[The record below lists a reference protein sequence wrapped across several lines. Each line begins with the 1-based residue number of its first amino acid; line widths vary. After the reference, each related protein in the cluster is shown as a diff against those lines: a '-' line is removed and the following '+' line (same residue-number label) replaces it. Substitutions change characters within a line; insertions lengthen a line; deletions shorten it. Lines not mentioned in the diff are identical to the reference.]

1 MPRGPERLHE
11 HLHERLDEFL
21 QYLAGHLEIAQ
32 TSGAPTASRKG
43 TVASSVRSRNSR
55 AICGCASAAESPGT
69 SRASARIRRPRSTSP
84 RAPRSRPTSPWRL
97 MTGSFP
103 SRGAMQPRV
112 GRRGAPHW
120 RTSCSPSGPLSR
132 WRRSRPSS
140 RRVPWRPTTRRAR
153 LRHLPGRFH
162 RRAQP
167 ARGQC
172 PLATWE
178 TLRGEPTAAC
188 GPAPRRAR
196 PWPGPRGHRVR
207 RLRLQRRPP

>member
-1 MPRGPERLHE
+1 M
-11 HLHERLDEFL
+11 
-21 QYLAGHLEIAQ
+21 
-32 TSGAPTASRKG
+32 
-43 TVASSVRSRNSR
+43 ASSARSRSSR
-55 AICGCASAAESPGT
+55 AICGCALAAESPGT
-69 SRASARIRRPRSTSP
+69 SRISARVRRLESTSQ
-84 RAPRSRPTSPWRL
+84 RAPRPLHCRPASLWRTT
-97 MTGSFP
+97 TGSFL
-103 SRGAMQPRV
+103 SRGAMRPRG

-196 PWPGPRGHRVR
+196 PRPGPRGHRVR